1 MTTSVR
7 DEARRLYGT
16 FLKENPGERDL
27 VLLKAELLRAVR
39 GWLHATGYTEVPT
52 PVLCQDRESA
62 PIPQFATRHPL
73 TGEGF
78 HLKHSAEEHL
88 RRLIISIDRVYDLG
102 PAIRAEHEDADHAIE
117 FTMLQTAARD
127 VTLAE
132 GMGMVAHLVQ
142 ACVQTVFAT
151 LTNPGAD
158 FTTIYEVP
166 VDEAIAEAL
175 GTASAPEGAALVA
188 AARDWLAARGMASDG
203 GAWEVMEAFVKH
215 GVEAAVTA
223 PTLLHSFP
231 YELRHNSRIDEKTG
245 RAQRFS
251 LIVGGVEICDGGVK
265 LRTAADY
272 RPMVDANIA
281 LREEL
286 HGVPADDGPLDFYAD
301 IDRDPADVFTFGL
314 GLERLLAAVAGRS
327 VADVLAFPFH

>member
-16 FLKENPGERDL
+16 FLKENADERDL
-27 VLLKAELLRAVR
+27 VLLKADLLRAVR
-39 GWLHATGYTEVPT
+39 DWLHATGYREVPT

-73 TGEGF
+73 TGQGF

-127 VTLAE
+127 VTLAD
-132 GMGMVAHLVQ
+132 GMGMVAHLIQ
-142 ACVQTVFAT
+142 ASVQTAFAT
-151 LTNPGAD
+151 LTNPGAN
-158 FTTIYEVP
+158 FTTIYQVP
-166 VDEAIAEAL
+166 VDETIAEAL
-175 GTASAPEGAALVA
+175 GTTSAPEGAELVA
-188 AARDWLAARGMASDG
+188 AARDWMAAHSMPSHG

-215 GVEAAVTA
+215 GVETAVTA

-251 LIVGGVEICDGGVK
+251 LIIDGVEICDGGVK

-281 LREEL
+281 LREAL

-301 IDRDPADVFTFGL
+301 VDRDPADVFTFGL

-327 VADVLAFPFH
+327 VADVLSFPFH